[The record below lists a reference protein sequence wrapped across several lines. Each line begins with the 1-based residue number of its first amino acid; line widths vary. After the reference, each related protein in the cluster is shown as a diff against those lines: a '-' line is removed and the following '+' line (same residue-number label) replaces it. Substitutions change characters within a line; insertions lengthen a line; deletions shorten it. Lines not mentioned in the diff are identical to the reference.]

1 MSRLAIYLTL
11 PGFGGGSRPAPPPPP
26 AAPPPAPTPSA
37 PVMVQGGGVTTP
49 AATPAVRQAVD
60 ASRRQ
65 QSMRQGIGGSVRNI
79 GGARGISVTETARA
93 LKSLT
98 GQ

>member
-11 PGFGGGSRPAPPPPP
+11 PGLGGGSAPPPPAPP
-26 AAPPPAPTPSA
+26 AAPPPAPT
-37 PVMVQGGGVTTP
+37 MQD
-49 AATPAVRQAVD
+49 AATSRARAD
-60 ASRRQ
+60 ASRRGRMQ
-65 QSMRQGIGGSVRNI
+65 AGVGGSVRNV
-79 GGARGISVTETARA
+79 GGAQGLSVSDTARA

>member
-11 PGFGGGSRPAPPPPP
+11 PGFGGGSPPPPPPP
-26 AAPPPAPTPSA
+26 AAPPPAPTMQDAQSSRA
-37 PVMVQGGGVTTP
+37 R
-49 AATPAVRQAVD
+49 AD
-60 ASRRQ
+60 ASRRGRMQ
-65 QSMRQGIGGSVRNI
+65 QGVSGSVRNVGGSQGLGI
-79 GGARGISVTETARA
+79 GDTQRA

>member
-11 PGFGGGSRPAPPPPP
+11 PGLGGGSATPPPPP
-26 AAPPPAPTPSA
+26 AAPPPAPT
-37 PVMVQGGGVTTP
+37 MQD
-49 AATPAVRQAVD
+49 AATSRARAD
-60 ASRRQ
+60 ASRRGRLQ
-65 QSMRQGIGGSVRNI
+65 TGVGGSVRNI
-79 GGARGISVTETARA
+79 GGAQGLSVSDTARA

>member
-11 PGFGGGSRPAPPPPP
+11 PGLGGGGSAPPPPPPP
-26 AAPPPAPTPSA
+26 AAPPPAPTMQDAQTSRA
-37 PVMVQGGGVTTP
+37 R
-49 AATPAVRQAVD
+49 AD
-60 ASRRQ
+60 ASRRGRMQ
-65 QSMRQGIGGSVRNI
+65 AGVGGSVRNV
-79 GGARGISVTETARA
+79 GGAQGLSVSDTARA

>member
-11 PGFGGGSRPAPPPPP
+11 PGLGGGSAPPPPAPP
-26 AAPPPAPTPSA
+26 AAPPPAPKMQDAMASRA
-37 PVMVQGGGVTTP
+37 R
-49 AATPAVRQAVD
+49 AD
-60 ASRRQ
+60 ASRRGRMQ
-65 QSMRQGIGGSVRNI
+65 QGVGGSVRNV
-79 GGARGISVTETARA
+79 GGAQGLSASDTARA

>member
-11 PGFGGGSRPAPPPPP
+11 PGLGGGSSAPPPPP
-26 AAPPPAPTPSA
+26 AAPPPAPT
-37 PVMVQGGGVTTP
+37 MQD
-49 AATPAVRQAVD
+49 AASSRARAD
-60 ASRRQ
+60 ASRRGRMQ
-65 QSMRQGIGGSVRNI
+65 AGVGGSVRNV
-79 GGARGISVTETARA
+79 GGAQGLSVSDTARA

>member
-11 PGFGGGSRPAPPPPP
+11 PGLGGGSAPPPPPPP
-26 AAPPPAPTPSA
+26 AAPPPAPT
-37 PVMVQGGGVTTP
+37 MQD
-49 AATPAVRQAVD
+49 AATSRARSD
-60 ASRRQ
+60 AIRRG
-65 QSMRQGIGGSVRNI
+65 RLKTGVGGSVRNT
-79 GGARGISVTETARA
+79 GGAQGLSIRDTARA

>member
-11 PGFGGGSRPAPPPPP
+11 PGFGGSSAPPPP
-26 AAPPPAPTPSA
+26 APPPAP
-37 PVMVQGGGVTTP
+37 P
-49 AATPAVRQAVD
+49 AAPTMQAAQTSRVRAD
-60 ASRRQ
+60 ASRRFR
-65 QSMRQGIGGSVRNI
+65 SRAGIGGSVRNE
-79 GGARGISVTETARA
+79 GGSQGLSVSDTQRA

>member
-11 PGFGGGSRPAPPPPP
+11 PGLGGGGAAPPPPP
-26 AAPPPAPTPSA
+26 AAPPPAPT
-37 PVMVQGGGVTTP
+37 MQD
-49 AATPAVRQAVD
+49 AATSRARAD
-60 ASRRQ
+60 ASRRGRMQ
-65 QSMRQGIGGSVRNI
+65 TGVGGSVRNI
-79 GGARGISVTETARA
+79 GGAQGLSISDTARA

>member
-11 PGFGGGSRPAPPPPP
+11 PGLGGGSGALPPAPP
-26 AAPPPAPTPSA
+26 AAPPPAPTKQDAMTSRA
-37 PVMVQGGGVTTP
+37 
-49 AATPAVRQAVD
+49 RSD
-60 ASRRQ
+60 ASRRARMQ
-65 QSMRQGIGGSVRNI
+65 AGVGGSVRNV
-79 GGARGISVTETARA
+79 GGARGLSVSDTARA

>member
-11 PGFGGGSRPAPPPPP
+11 PGLGGGGATPPPPP
-26 AAPPPAPTPSA
+26 VAPPPAPTMQDALGSRA
-37 PVMVQGGGVTTP
+37 RAD
-49 AATPAVRQAVD
+49 AAARA
-60 ASRRQ
+60 RRQ
-65 QSMRQGIGGSVRNI
+65 TGVGGTVRNS
-79 GGARGISVTETARA
+79 GGAQGLALADTQRA